1 MAIKLSDFFPKK
13 SVDEPALELD
23 DPRWSTLEGGY
34 RGTLYDASIALK
46 KLELAD
52 NKQTVN
58 QIYQE
63 LWNELHHQGDVGLA
77 SYYSVPHLVRIAK
90 QKQIVDY
97 NILGL
102 VSVIEIQRH
111 KGNPLL
117 PNKLKP
123 NYKKAIEDLAE
134 LAKLAMNQDWDLDL
148 STTALTAIALAK
160 GQIKLA
166 NAILNMD
173 SEDTI
178 DEFLESYS

>member
-1 MAIKLSDFFPKK
+1 MAIKLGDFFPKK
-13 SVDEPALELD
+13 SVDEPILELD
-23 DPRWSTLEGGY
+23 DPRWSALEGGY

-52 NKQTVN
+52 NKQTIN

-77 SYYSVPHLVRIAK
+77 SYYSVPHLVRISL

-102 VSVIEIQRH
+102 ISVIEIQRH
-111 KGNPLL
+111 KNNPQI
-117 PNKLKP
+117 PNSLKP
-123 NYKKAIEDLAE
+123 NYNKAIEDLAD
-134 LAKLAMNQDWDLDL
+134 LAKLAMNQYWDLDL
-148 STTALTAIALAK
+148 AATALTAIALAK
-160 GQIKLA
+160 GQVKLA

>member
-1 MAIKLSDFFPKK
+1 MTIKLGDFFPKK

-77 SYYSVPHLVRIAK
+77 SYYSVPHLVRISL

-111 KGNPLL
+111 KDNPLL
-117 PNKLKP
+117 PTKLKP

-134 LAKLAMNQDWDLDL
+134 LAKLAMSQYWDLDL
-148 STTALTAIALAK
+148 ATTALTAIALAK
-160 GQIKLA
+160 GQVKLA

-178 DEFLESYS
+178 AEFLESYS